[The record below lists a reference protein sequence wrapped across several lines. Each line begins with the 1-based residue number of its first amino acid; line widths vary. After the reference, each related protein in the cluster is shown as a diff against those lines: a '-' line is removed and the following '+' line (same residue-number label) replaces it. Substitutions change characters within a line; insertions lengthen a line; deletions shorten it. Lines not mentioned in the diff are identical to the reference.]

1 MKSSASKLKLSL
13 LGLSLFGLLIAC
25 GPTNSSTENSFNN
38 ARSGKDKVADIIVN
52 HLKNKKVKKLSYAY
66 YLKQYVKNISNWKG
80 LEEDK
85 PRELLQT
92 IGIDLIK
99 NKVNNKLL
107 INRVIEDIEVYSY
120 FYDVIVITDAR
131 LVEEVVD
138 IKNNYNGVI
147 TIRIN
152 RNIDND
158 LTISEKNHITET
170 NLDNYKFDY
179 IIENND
185 DYENLEKSVNKIVEE
200 LDNE

>member
-1 MKSSASKLKLSL
+1 MELLKRKVKIIILS
-13 LGLSLFGLLIAC
+13 GK
-25 GPTNSSTENSFNN
+25 

-85 PRELLQT
+85 PRKLLQT

-138 IKNNYNGVI
+138 IKNNYKGVI